1 MSSTSE
7 ARPAPPAPRENPDLV
22 GHAWA
27 EQRFLSSWRS
37 GRLPHAWLICGPPG
51 IGKATFA
58 FRAARFVL
66 AGGEGGEGG
75 GLFDAAPA
83 DSLAL
88 PPGAPVFRRVAS
100 GGHADL
106 MTLERTFASDEDE
119 KEDPRDRKRFTVIRV
134 DEVRAAG
141 HFMRLT
147 PAEGGWRVVV
157 VDSADE
163 LHSSAANAL
172 LKMLEEPPD
181 RALLLLVSHA
191 PGRLLP
197 TIRSRCCRLPLKP
210 LSEPQVLGLLGRY
223 RPDLAAADAQAL
235 ARLGE
240 GSIGRALALAEEGG
254 LDLYREMVGLLGGL
268 PAPSVAALHGFGD
281 RLGRRGPEAEAA
293 FRTATRLMAWWVA
306 RLAREGARGAAP
318 PAVVPEEEGLGAR
331 LLAAGRVDRW
341 VEVWEKITRLA
352 DQADGLNLD
361 RKQVVLNVFHELGE
375 AARA

>member
-1 MSSTSE
+1 MTKTRE
-7 ARPAPPAPRENPDLV
+7 RDKGPPLPRANPDLV
-22 GHAWA
+22 GHGWA
-27 EQRFLSSWRS
+27 EQRFLAAWRS

-58 FRAARFVL
+58 FRTARFVL
-66 AGGEGGEGG
+66 SGGGAGGGG
-75 GLFDAAPA
+75 GLFDAPSA
-83 DSLAL
+83 DSLGVPTDHPA
-88 PPGAPVFRRVAS
+88 FRRVVS

-106 MTLERTFASDEDE
+106 MTLERMFVSDSDDDQ
-119 KEDPRDRKRFTVIRV
+119 DPRDRKRFTVIRV
-134 DEVRAAG
+134 DDVRAAG
-141 HFMRLT
+141 SFLRLT

-163 LHSSAANAL
+163 LNPSAANAL
-172 LKMLEEPPD
+172 LKVLEEPPD

-197 TIRSRCCRLPLKP
+197 TIRSRCCRLALKP
-210 LSEPQVLGLLGRY
+210 LSEQQVLGLVGRY
-223 RPDLAAADAQAL
+223 RPDIAADDARAL

-240 GSIGRALALAEEGG
+240 GSIGRALALADEGG
-254 LDLYREMVGLLGGL
+254 LDLYREMVGLIGGL
-268 PAPSVAALHGFGD
+268 PGAASAAVHGFGD
-281 RLGRRGPEAEAA
+281 RLARPGAEDA
-293 FRTATRLMAWWVA
+293 FRTATRLMSWWIA
-306 RLAREGARGAAP
+306 RLVREGAQGHAP
-318 PAVVPEEEGLGAR
+318 AAVVPEEEGLGAR

-352 DQADGLNLD
+352 EQADGLNLD